1 MFGDAYLNF
10 VRNALSNDVGEWIL
24 ASLVVAF
31 IVTKFISV
39 SGLSLEF
46 RQEIQCC
53 AAIFLVLFGLF
64 YLP

>member
-1 MFGDAYLNF
+1 MVGDAYLDF
-10 VRNALSNDVGEWIL
+10 VRNALSNDFREWLL
-24 ASLVVAF
+24 ASLLVAF

-46 RQEIQCC
+46 RQELQCC
-53 AAIFLVLFGLF
+53 AAIFLVLVGLF